1 MQSETKPSNQL
12 LKILGVGF
20 GIAVTI
26 GGTIG
31 TGILRKP
38 GPIAAQLGDPWLIMC
53 VWVLVS
59 IYALLGVLCTI
70 ELGVS
75 MPKAGAWYVYAQ
87 RAFGNYAGFVVGF
100 NSWLGTA
107 SATAFGAFTMSE
119 YIAIL
124 WPLTAGYE
132 TYVAIIILLLL
143 GLLHWIGLRSASRA
157 QEVMSFVKAIGLFI
171 FVLICFFY
179 GNDVSATQVVDTT
192 QKVVT
197 NGSMIGAIIF
207 SLQAIFYTFDGW
219 HTAAYFAEED
229 ADPTRNL
236 PKSMLGGLALIVI
249 IYLLVN
255 AAILYILPMPVLQ
268 QSKLAA
274 ADAITLIFGQQSGKI
289 VTFFLM
295 ISILGIVN
303 AQVMFN
309 PRVLYSMSRD
319 GLFLA
324 NGTKVNAGG
333 TPSVVM
339 PLTVAMAIVFILA
352 GKETSGK
359 LSDIATFFFVMGY
372 ASGFASLLRMRTTEP
387 DLPRP
392 WRVPAY
398 PIVPWIALISSVA
411 FLIGAGFQDFSS
423 SKYAFIF
430 LIISYPLYLFVSKL
444 NAKSPL

>member
-1 MQSETKPSNQL
+1 MPATEKTPNQL

-38 GPIAAQLGDPWLIMC
+38 GPIAAQLNDPWLIMG

-75 MPKAGAWYVYAQ
+75 VPRAGAWYVYAR
-87 RAFGNYAGFVVGF
+87 RAFGGYAGFVVGF

-107 SATAFGAFTMSE
+107 AATAFGAFTMSE
-119 YIAIL
+119 YLAL
-124 WPLTAGYE
+124 LFPALTGKE
-132 TYVAIIILLLL
+132 PFVAITILFGL
-143 GLLHWIGLRSASRA
+143 GALHWGGLKTASRA
-157 QEVMSFVKAIGLFI
+157 QEIMSVAKGVGLFA
-171 FVLICFFY
+171 FVVVCFVY
-179 GNDVSATQVVDTT
+179 GKQVAATEVVETT
-192 QKVVT
+192 ANVAK
-197 NGSMIGAIIF
+197 NGSLLGAIIF
-207 SLQAIFYTFDGW
+207 SLQAVFYTFDGW

-229 ADPTRNL
+229 ADPANNL
-236 PKSMLGGLALIVI
+236 PKSMLGGLALIVA

-274 ADAITLIFGQQSGKI
+274 ADAITLIFGQQSGTI

-319 GLFLA
+319 GLFLPQ
-324 NGTKVNAGG
+324 GTRVNAGG
-333 TPSVVM
+333 TPTVVM
-339 PLTVAMAIVFILA
+339 PLSILMATIFILS
-352 GKETSGK
+352 GKEASGK
-359 LSDIATFFFVMGY
+359 LSDIATFFFVLGY
-372 ASGFASLLRMRTTEP
+372 ASGFASLLRLRQTEP
-387 DLPRP
+387 NLPRP
-392 WRVPAY
+392 WRVPGY
-398 PIVPWIALISSVA
+398 PVVPWVALVASLA
-411 FLIGAGFQDFSS
+411 FLIGAGFQDPGSS
-423 SKYAFIF
+423 RYALIF
-430 LIISYPLYLFVSKL
+430 LALSYPLFWLVRRL
-444 NAKSPL
+444 NGGHI

>member
-1 MQSETKPSNQL
+1 MQNTETQPKKNQL

-38 GPIAAQLGDPWLIMC
+38 GPIAQALGDPWVIMG
-53 VWVLVS
+53 VWILVS
-59 IYALLGVLCTI
+59 IYAFLGVLCTI

-75 MPKAGAWYVYAQ
+75 FPKAGAWYVYAR
-87 RAFGNYAGFVVGF
+87 RAFGGYAGFVVGF
-100 NSWLGTA
+100 NSWLGTS

-119 YIAIL
+119 YITLLLPQA
-124 WPLTAGYE
+124 AGYE
-132 TYVAIIILLLL
+132 TYIAIGILL
-143 GLLHWIGLRSASRA
+143 GLALLHWVGLRTASRA
-157 QEVMSFVKAIGLFI
+157 QEIMSVAKAVGLFA
-171 FVLICFFY
+171 FVAICFVY
-179 GNDVSATQVVDTT
+179 GDAVTPTQVVETT
-192 QKVVT
+192 VKAVEK
-197 NGSMIGAIIF
+197 GSMIGALIF
-207 SLQAIFYTFDGW
+207 ALQAIFYTYDGW

-229 ADPTRNL
+229 ADPARNL
-236 PKSMLGGLALIVI
+236 PKSMIGGLALIVV

-274 ADAITLIFGQQSGKI
+274 ADAITLIFGEKSGKI

-319 GLFLA
+319 GLFVPQ
-324 NGTKVNAGG
+324 GTRVNAGG

-339 PLTVAMAIVFILA
+339 PLSVAMAIVFIIS
-352 GKETSGK
+352 GKEASGK
-359 LSDIATFFFVMGY
+359 LSDIATFFFVIGY
-372 ASGFASLLRMRTTEP
+372 TSGFASLLRLRQTEP
-387 DLPRP
+387 NLPRP
-392 WRVPAY
+392 WKVPGY
-398 PIVPWIALISSVA
+398 PIVPWVVLLASVA
-411 FLIGAGFQDFSS
+411 FLVGAGFQDPGSS
-423 SKYAFIF
+423 VYALGF
-430 LIISYPLYLFVSKL
+430 LVLSYPLYLLVKRL
-444 NAKSPL
+444 NKA

>member
-1 MQSETKPSNQL
+1 MTTSPKPANPL

-38 GPIAAQLGDPWLIMC
+38 GPIAAQLGDAWLIMA
-53 VWVLVS
+53 VWVLVAV
-59 IYALLGVLCTI
+59 YALLGVLCTI

-75 MPKAGAWYVYAQ
+75 VPRAGAWYVYAR
-87 RAFGNYAGFVVGF
+87 RAFGGYAGFVVGF

-119 YIAIL
+119 YLSLLFPVLAGKEPFVAIAIL
-124 WPLTAGYE
+124 AG
-132 TYVAIIILLLL
+132 L
-143 GLLHWIGLRSASRA
+143 GALHWSGLKNASRA
-157 QEVMSFVKAIGLFI
+157 QEIMSVAKGVGLFA
-171 FVLICFFY
+171 FVVVCFVY
-179 GNDVSATQVVDTT
+179 GHQVSATQLIDTT
-192 QKVVT
+192 ANVVQ
-197 NGSMIGAIIF
+197 NGSMLGAIIF
-207 SLQAIFYTFDGW
+207 SLQAVFYTFDGW

-229 ADPTRNL
+229 ADPANNL

-274 ADAITLIFGQQSGKI
+274 ADAITLIFGQQSGTI

-319 GLFLA
+319 GLFVPQ
-324 NGTKVNAGG
+324 GTRVNAGG
-333 TPSVVM
+333 TP
-339 PLTVAMAIVFILA
+339 TVAMPLSVLMAVVFILS
-352 GKETSGK
+352 GKEASGK
-359 LSDIATFFFVMGY
+359 LSDIATFFFVLGY
-372 ASGFASLLRMRTTEP
+372 ASGFASLLRLRQTEP
-387 DLPRP
+387 NLPRP
-392 WRVPAY
+392 WRVPGY
-398 PIVPWIALISSVA
+398 PLVPWVALVASVA
-411 FLIGAGFQDFSS
+411 FLVGAGVQDPGSS
-423 SKYAFIF
+423 QYALIF
-430 LIISYPLYLFVSKL
+430 LALSYPLFWVVSRL
-444 NAKSPL
+444 NGK